1 MEGQCGAKRSETR
14 VVQAGQETL
23 VELVKLVVLGKP
35 AELQGEEDSWE
46 QIKTTE
52 EKEEEDR
59 AIVLDETRG
68 GGGARVLG
76 RIREYII
83 LDRTSG
89 GIRARVLDEPES

>member
-1 MEGQCGAKRSETR
+1 MVTTVA
-14 VVQAGQETL
+14 QAGQET
-23 VELVKLVVLGKP
+23 LVKLVVLGKP

-46 QIKTTE
+46 LMKTTE
-52 EKEEEDR
+52 EMEEDR
-59 AIVLDETRG
+59 TIVLDETRG

-89 GIRARVLDEPES
+89 GIRARVLDEPEG

>member
-1 MEGQCGAKRSETR
+1 M
-14 VVQAGQETL
+14 
-23 VELVKLVVLGKP
+23 KLAVLGKP

-46 QIKTTE
+46 LMKTTE
-52 EKEEEDR
+52 EMEEEGR
-59 AIVLDETRG
+59 TIVMDETRG

-89 GIRARVLDEPES
+89 GIRARVLDEPEG